1 MNLLKTISSW
11 LGFIDPVT
19 TDRSW
24 ERLQFTGWLLMGL
37 KLTSKD
43 SGSVSKS
50 ALVLHS
56 KGAVFALVDP
66 LVKQDVR

>member
-1 MNLLKTISSW
+1 MKRLKTFSRW
-11 LGFIDPVT
+11 LGFTDSVT
-19 TDRSW
+19 TDRI
-24 ERLQFTGWLLMGL
+24 TGWLLMGL

-56 KGAVFALVDP
+56 IAKEQFL
-66 LVKQDVR
+66 L